1 MENAYTKQVIYD
13 DYSQSF
19 KEVKA
24 HNQKNIC
31 TRFDFNENIDKC
43 DVDVDECIN
52 IL

>member
-24 HNQKNIC
+24 HNQKNIEEIFIKSYK
-31 TRFDFNENIDKC
+31 TDF
-43 DVDVDECIN
+43 
-52 IL
+52 